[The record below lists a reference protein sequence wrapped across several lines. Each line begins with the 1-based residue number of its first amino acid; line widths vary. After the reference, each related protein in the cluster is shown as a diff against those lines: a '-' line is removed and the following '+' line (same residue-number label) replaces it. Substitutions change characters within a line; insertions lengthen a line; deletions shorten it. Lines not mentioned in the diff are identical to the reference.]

1 MNSNSIGCTIT
12 TRKHG
17 SRARIVR
24 APVWIRT
31 LSVGVLSATC
41 LCSSTM
47 AHAQVSAADSATA
60 QALFEEGKK
69 LLAAG
74 KSKAACPKFE
84 ESQRLD
90 PGVGTQFNLA
100 DCYEKDGRTA
110 SAWSLFL
117 EVAAA
122 TKKAGQSDREA
133 VARGRAEALRPKL
146 SRLVIQVPPKSNV
159 EGLEVQRDGVVVGKA
174 QWGLAVPADPGVHV
188 IRVSAPAKKAWETRI
203 ELEAGPS
210 VQTLSVPALTD
221 APASETVTDAPEPDA
236 ALDTSSAGTSTQRY
250 LAYGAFGVAAVG
262 VAVGSIFGLQ
272 AISKNDDSNADG
284 LCDGNRC
291 VAEGAALRDDARS
304 AGNISTIGFA
314 VGGAGL
320 VAGVLL
326 LVLEPKRSAPQA
338 DSVAWSAF
346 VTPRGGA
353 LGFGGAF

>member
-1 MNSNSIGCTIT
+1 MNTISVHRILT
-12 TRKHG
+12 TRKQLM
-17 SRARIVR
+17 RK
-24 APVWIRT
+24 
-31 LSVGVLSATC
+31 LSVAAIAAAC
-41 LCSSTM
+41 LC
-47 AHAQVSAADSATA
+47 AAQQAGAQVPAADSATA

-74 KSKAACPKFE
+74 NSKAACPKFE

-100 DCYEKDGRTA
+100 DCYEQDGRTA

-133 VARGRAEALRPKL
+133 VARARAEALRPKL

-188 IRVSAPAKKAWETRI
+188 IRVAAPAKKAWETRI
-203 ELEAGPS
+203 EIEAGPS
-210 VQTLSVPALTD
+210 VQTLSVPVLTD
-221 APASETVTDAPEPDA
+221 APASETVGDDSTANADAT
-236 ALDTSSAGTSTQRY
+236 LDAGTPTQRY

-272 AISKNDDSNADG
+272 AISKNDDSNANG

-326 LVLEPKRSAPQA
+326 LVLEPKPSAPQG

-346 VTPRGGA
+346 VTPSGGA

>member
-1 MNSNSIGCTIT
+1 MDPRCFTSKNT
-12 TRKHG
+12 TRNY
-17 SRARIVR
+17 
-24 APVWIRT
+24 W
-31 LSVGVLSATC
+31 LLSA
-41 LCSSTM
+41 LALSLGLSL
-47 AHAQVSAADSATA
+47 ANGAAAQVSASDSAAA
-60 QALFEEGKK
+60 QALFEEGRK
-69 LLAAG
+69 LLDAG
-74 KSKAACPKFE
+74 NAKAACPKFE

-100 DCYEKDGRTA
+100 DCYEKAGRTA
-110 SAWSLFL
+110 SAWTLFL

-133 VARGRAEALRPKL
+133 VARARAEALRPKL

-174 QWGLAVPADPGVHV
+174 QWGLAVPTDPGEHV

-203 ELEAGPS
+203 QVEAGAS
-210 VQTLSVPALTD
+210 VQTLSIPVLTD
-221 APASETVTDAPEPDA
+221 APASETVGDEQSDGDAVAFDG
-236 ALDTSSAGTSTQRY
+236 GTEGTPTQRY
-250 LAYGAFGVAAVG
+250 LAYGAFGVAAIGVG
-262 VAVGSIFGLQ
+262 VGTIFGLQ
-272 AISKNDDSNADG
+272 AISKNDDSNAEG

-320 VAGVLL
+320 VAGILL
-326 LVLEPKRSAPQA
+326 LVLEPSRPAPQG
-338 DSVAWSAF
+338 DSVAWSVFA
-346 VTPRGGA
+346 TPRGGA